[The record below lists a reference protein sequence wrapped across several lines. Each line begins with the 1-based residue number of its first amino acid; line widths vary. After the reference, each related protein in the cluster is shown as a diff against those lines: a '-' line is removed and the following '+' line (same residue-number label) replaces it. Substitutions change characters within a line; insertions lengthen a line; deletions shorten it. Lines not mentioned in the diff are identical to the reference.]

1 MELKFLVFFF
11 FLMMVIPGSF
21 FAAMDRR
28 LLTAAIFLMM
38 FTPVL
43 FDSTA
48 VNFFSMEDYRGTARG
63 MEISAVYLA
72 ALVVCFALLLSG
84 FKFRL
89 LAPGLLPY
97 VILFFFSALSIIN
110 ADDLMISFFELWKMS
125 MMLLVFLAV
134 YNYLLSSR
142 NFEIIIAGMS
152 ALILYSFVL
161 VVKGKYFGGIWQAR
175 GVFPHQ
181 NSMAMYLGVI
191 GPVFLAGWMNSRSF
205 LRSYFFAV
213 LFMVTTAST
222 IVSYSRGAIFCY
234 PIGCAMTL
242 VLSLKYH
249 FSIRKMQIA
258 VLVVVIGMLA
268 SLLFLPTIILRFSTA
283 PEASTQTRVELAQA
297 AWNMMRDKFLGVGV
311 NNWNLKMRPPYEYNI
326 HYEQDIQM
334 ESSGFQVSWGI
345 VETVY
350 LLTGAECGWLA
361 LVAML
366 WWFVS
371 MFLLNYRLLSI
382 YEKHEL
388 FYLPVG
394 FAGGLLAIYL
404 QSVLEWVLKQAVN
417 FAQLM
422 TVFAMISALYYL
434 RHSLP
439 LKTPALP
446 PDRKDF

>member
-1 MELKFLVFFF
+1 
-11 FLMMVIPGSF
+11 
-21 FAAMDRR
+21 
-28 LLTAAIFLMM
+28 
-38 FTPVL
+38 
-43 FDSTA
+43 
-48 VNFFSMEDYRGTARG
+48 
-63 MEISAVYLA
+63 
-72 ALVVCFALLLSG
+72 
-84 FKFRL
+84 
-89 LAPGLLPY
+89 
-97 VILFFFSALSIIN
+97 
-110 ADDLMISFFELWKMS
+110 
-125 MMLLVFLAV
+125 
-134 YNYLLSSR
+134 
-142 NFEIIIAGMS
+142 MS

-242 VLSLKYH
+242 ALSLKYH